1 MPLYSEENG
10 VPGDLTHSNVFNA
23 LDLSEGH
30 FHLRKLTI
38 DTPAQCHTAA
48 ELQRSG
54 VMPVGLDPEVM
65 SFFKSN

>member
-30 FHLRKLTI
+30 FRLRKLTI
-38 DTPAQCHTAA
+38 DTSTHHTAA

-54 VMPVGLDPEVM
+54 VMSVGLDPEVM
-65 SFFKSN
+65 SFF